1 MKDEGDQR
9 LAEQALRQLRSTVVP
24 VEDTERVEQRRPRL
38 VAALE
43 REIRAVPLV
52 RARRLRRSRT
62 AWGMLAAAA
71 VVVFAWGT
79 VRLTND
85 RTTDSPMAGRA
96 PLSGAQLRNWS
107 GDVSLGPPGQ
117 QRGLETSGESA
128 PGTVS
133 FLSTRQSGW
142 VELELPGAVR
152 VEVSAETELEVL
164 RADSND
170 RHVRLTRGRLDV
182 QVPKPE
188 GGSVTR
194 LVVSTPDA
202 QVEVRG
208 TVFSVEVKPGRF
220 EESVTEVVVSR
231 GAVAVRHGDQE
242 VRVPAGSRWSSERE
256 PVMAGAAE
264 PEKQGGEPL
273 GEPSSDPGAEAR
285 ESKKQAAVPVERGA
299 GHRPIQGAARLAASP
314 SSTLAEQN
322 RLFERALV
330 ARDRGSW
337 QEVVELC
344 DRFLS
349 SYPDSTL
356 TESVKTERARAA
368 QRLSAEQAPSR

>member
-1 MKDEGDQR
+1 MRDEADLH

-38 VAALE
+38 LAALE
-43 REIRAVPLV
+43 REIRAVPV
-52 RARRLRRSRT
+52 DRARRLRRRRT
-62 AWGMLAAAA
+62 ALGMVAAAA
-71 VVVFAWGT
+71 VVVLAWGT
-79 VRLTND
+79 VRLTNGPA
-85 RTTDSPMAGRA
+85 TKSPMVARA
-96 PLSGAQLRNWS
+96 QLSGAQLRNWS

-117 QRGLETSGESA
+117 QRGLESSGESA

-133 FLSTRQSGW
+133 FLSTRRSGW

-152 VEVSAETELEVL
+152 VEVSAETELQVL
-164 RADSND
+164 RADPND
-170 RHVRLTRGRLDV
+170 RHVRLARGRLDV

-188 GGSVTR
+188 GGAVTR

-220 EESVTEVVVSR
+220 EPSVTEVVVSR
-231 GAVAVRHGDQE
+231 GAVVVRHGDEE

-256 PVMAGAAE
+256 PALDGAAK
-264 PEKQGGEPL
+264 PERQDGDPL
-273 GEPSSDPGAEAR
+273 VEPSSDSGAEPRA
-285 ESKKQAAVPVERGA
+285 SKKQAVPSVERSA
-299 GHRPIQGAARLAASP
+299 GHRPPQGAGRLAASP

-337 QEVVELC
+337 REVVELC
-344 DRFLS
+344 DRFLN

-356 TESVKTERARAA
+356 IESVKTERARAA
-368 QRLSAEQAPSR
+368 QRLSAEQVPSR